1 MNLTRV
7 LAFGQSEQQQKK
19 GITNTPIGI
28 SSIDKTF
35 VQSKLVTTTN
45 NNKGTQQDIKQ
56 QKKQLRDLDTVLRE
70 FSQ

>member
-45 NNKGTQQDIKQ
+45 NNKGTQDIKQ

-70 FSQ
+70 FS